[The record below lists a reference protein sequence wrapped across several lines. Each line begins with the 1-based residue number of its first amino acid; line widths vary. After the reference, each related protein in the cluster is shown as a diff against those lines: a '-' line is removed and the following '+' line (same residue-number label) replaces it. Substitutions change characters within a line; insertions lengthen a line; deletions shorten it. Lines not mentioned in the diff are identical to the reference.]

1 MGPVDHVRGGPEVG
15 QHPEARSPGFDAWV
29 VVYFVGPVS
38 LRQLRIGISL
48 LEPSMADRSRHHRAA
63 SSSNRRDGA
72 WHVGSASGIDAAQAK

>member
-15 QHPEARSPGFDAWV
+15 QHPEA
-29 VVYFVGPVS
+29 FVGPVS

-48 LEPSMADRSRHHRAA
+48 LEPSLADRSCHHRAA